1 MGIARRGVS
10 LATRQYEPGPQDL
23 AHFKVSREKAQKKPK
38 PEQKRGRPRM
48 QISNVTFDDIAI
60 GDTVTYT
67 RLITN
72 QEVEAFAAISG
83 DHNPLHLDPE
93 YAATTA
99 FGECI
104 AHGMLTG
111 ALISAAIA
119 MQLPGPGSV
128 YLSQNIQF
136 RAPVFLGDTLTV
148 TLEVTDKHGKRPW
161 VTLRC
166 MVENQAGKA
175 VAKGEA
181 QVAAPTEKETVT
193 VVPPPA
199 IQLLEEVTL
208 ASD

>member
-1 MGIARRGVS
+1 
-10 LATRQYEPGPQDL
+10 
-23 AHFKVSREKAQKKPK
+23 
-38 PEQKRGRPRM
+38 M
-48 QISNVTFDDIAI
+48 QISNVTFDEIAI
-60 GDTVTYT
+60 GDTATYT

-83 DHNPLHLDPE
+83 DHNPLHLDPD
-93 YAATTA
+93 YAATTP

-128 YLSQNIQF
+128 YLNQSLQF
-136 RAPVFLGDTLTV
+136 RAPVLLGDTLTV
-148 TLEVTDKHGKRPW
+148 TLEVTAKHGKRPW
-161 VTLRC
+161 VTLSC
-166 MVENQAGKA
+166 TVENQDGKA

-193 VVPPPA
+193 VVPPPT
-199 IQLLEEVTL
+199 IQLLEEASL

>member
-1 MGIARRGVS
+1 
-10 LATRQYEPGPQDL
+10 
-23 AHFKVSREKAQKKPK
+23 
-38 PEQKRGRPRM
+38 M
-48 QISNVTFDDIAI
+48 QISNITFEDINL
-60 GDTVTYT
+60 GDSTTYT

-128 YLSQNIQF
+128 YLSQSLQF
-136 RAPVFLGDTLTV
+136 KAPVFLGDTLTV
-148 TLEVTDKHGKRPW
+148 TLTVIDKHAKRPW
-161 VTLRC
+161 ITLQC
-166 MVENQAGKA
+166 QVDNQDGKA

-181 QVAAPTEKETVT
+181 QVVAPTKQETVT
-193 VVPPPA
+193 VIPPPA
-199 IQLLEEVTL
+199 LQLIEAASLSEE
-208 ASD
+208 D

>member
-1 MGIARRGVS
+1 
-10 LATRQYEPGPQDL
+10 
-23 AHFKVSREKAQKKPK
+23 
-38 PEQKRGRPRM
+38 M
-48 QISNVTFDDIAI
+48 QISNVTFDEIAI
-60 GDTVTYT
+60 GDTTTYT

-136 RAPVFLGDTLTV
+136 RAPVMLGDTLTV
-148 TLEVTDKHGKRPW
+148 TLTVTHKHAKRPW
-161 VTLRC
+161 VTLQC
-166 MVENQAGKA
+166 EVANQEGKA

-181 QVAAPTEKETVT
+181 QVAAPPESETVT
-193 VVPPPA
+193 IVPPPA
-199 IQLLEEVTL
+199 IQLVEA
-208 ASD
+208 ASVSGD

>member
-1 MGIARRGVS
+1 
-10 LATRQYEPGPQDL
+10 
-23 AHFKVSREKAQKKPK
+23 
-38 PEQKRGRPRM
+38 M
-48 QISNVTFDDIAI
+48 QISNVTFDEIAI
-60 GDTVTYT
+60 GDTATYT

-83 DHNPLHLDPE
+83 DHNPLHLDPD
-93 YAATTA
+93 YAATTP

-128 YLSQNIQF
+128 YLNQSLQF

-148 TLEVTDKHGKRPW
+148 TLEVTEKHGKRPW
-161 VTLRC
+161 VTLSC
-166 MVENQAGKA
+166 PVENQDGKT

-181 QVAAPTEKETVT
+181 QVAAPTEQETVT

-199 IQLLEEVTL
+199 IQLLEEASL

>member
-1 MGIARRGVS
+1 
-10 LATRQYEPGPQDL
+10 
-23 AHFKVSREKAQKKPK
+23 
-38 PEQKRGRPRM
+38 M
-48 QISNVTFDDIAI
+48 QISNVTFHEIAI
-60 GDTVTYT
+60 GDSATYK

-93 YAATTA
+93 YATTTA

-111 ALISAAIA
+111 ALISAAIG

-128 YLSQNIQF
+128 YLSQNIKF

-148 TLEVTDKHGKRPW
+148 TLEVTNKHGQRPW
-161 VTLRC
+161 VTLSC
-166 MVENQAGKA
+166 TVKNQDGKA

-199 IQLLEEVTL
+199 IQLLEEAAL

>member
-1 MGIARRGVS
+1 
-10 LATRQYEPGPQDL
+10 
-23 AHFKVSREKAQKKPK
+23 
-38 PEQKRGRPRM
+38 M
-48 QISNVTFDDIAI
+48 QISNITFEDINL
-60 GDTVTYT
+60 GDSTTYT

-128 YLSQNIQF
+128 YLSQSLQF
-136 RAPVFLGDTLTV
+136 KSPVFLGDTLTV
-148 TLEVTDKHGKRPW
+148 TLTVIDKHAKRPW
-161 VTLRC
+161 ITLQC
-166 MVENQAGKA
+166 QVDNQDGKA

-181 QVAAPTEKETVT
+181 QVVAPTKQETVT
-193 VVPPPA
+193 VIPPPA
-199 IQLLEEVTL
+199 LQLIEAASLSEE
-208 ASD
+208 D

>member
-1 MGIARRGVS
+1 
-10 LATRQYEPGPQDL
+10 
-23 AHFKVSREKAQKKPK
+23 
-38 PEQKRGRPRM
+38 M
-48 QISNVTFDDIAI
+48 QISNVTFDEIAI
-60 GDTVTYT
+60 GDTATYT

-83 DHNPLHLDPE
+83 DHNPLHLDPD
-93 YAATTA
+93 YAATTS

-128 YLSQNIQF
+128 YLNQSLQF
-136 RAPVFLGDTLTV
+136 RAPVLLGDTLTV
-148 TLEVTDKHGKRPW
+148 TLQVTEKHGKRPW
-161 VTLRC
+161 VTLSC
-166 MVENQAGKA
+166 TVENQDGKA

-199 IQLLEEVTL
+199 IQLLEEASL

>member
-1 MGIARRGVS
+1 
-10 LATRQYEPGPQDL
+10 
-23 AHFKVSREKAQKKPK
+23 
-38 PEQKRGRPRM
+38 M
-48 QISNVTFDDIAI
+48 QISNVTFAEIAI
-60 GDTVTYT
+60 GDTATYT

-93 YAATTA
+93 YATTTA

-128 YLSQNIQF
+128 YLSQNLQF
-136 RAPVFLGDTLTV
+136 RAPVFLGDILTV
-148 TLEVTDKHGKRPW
+148 TIEVTDKHAKPRG
-161 VTLRC
+161 VTWDST
-166 MVENQAGKA
+166 VESKVGEA
-175 VAKGEA
+175 VAKCEA

-199 IQLLEEVTL
+199 IQLLEEAAL

>member
-1 MGIARRGVS
+1 
-10 LATRQYEPGPQDL
+10 
-23 AHFKVSREKAQKKPK
+23 
-38 PEQKRGRPRM
+38 M
-48 QISNVTFDDIAI
+48 QISNVTFDEIAI
-60 GDTVTYT
+60 SDTATYT

-148 TLEVTDKHGKRPW
+148 TLEVTNKHGKRPW
-161 VTLRC
+161 VTLSC
-166 MVENQAGKA
+166 TVENQDGKA

-181 QVAAPTEKETVT
+181 QVAAPTKKETVT

-199 IQLLEEVTL
+199 IQLLEEAAL